1 MRQENREERSPAR
14 FISHFFRFLLLFSVF
29 ALLSDDVLAD
39 ESGLRLTGYI
49 KTILTLNDFTGS
61 DVLIAGNTLE
71 DRPELEW
78 TSITTL
84 RLSLFWQLG
93 NSASAELAYEL
104 IPRIQDD
111 SVESFFALQAANPLT
126 YRAVDFSEEITVT
139 GDASSLNIF
148 QNLDRAFITLSPS
161 FGDISIGRQPVA
173 FGSARFINPTDILTS
188 FSYIELNNEERIGVD
203 AVRVRV
209 PVGALGELDAGAVF
223 GDDFRL
229 AESAAF
235 LRMRLP
241 LLGMD
246 FSPLVILFK
255 ENVLLGVDMVTS
267 IGGAGFWLEGAYTF
281 ANLADHHEA
290 DEDYMRLS
298 TGLDYSFT
306 DTFYASV
313 EYHYNSAGSHD
324 PDDYGEILS
333 GLEKEIAYTEGAVY
347 LLGSHYIAPGFTW
360 QATPL
365 MSFSSSVLFNWG
377 DRSLLFFPDMQYS
390 MSDNAVLEAGAFISV
405 GSESDIVINRD
416 SGSAAV
422 SAESEFGL
430 YPDTYFISARI
441 YF

>member
-1 MRQENREERSPAR
+1 MRQENKGESSAAR
-14 FISHFFRFLLLFSVF
+14 FRAYSFGCFLLFLGFLLLPAV
-29 ALLSDDVLAD
+29 VPAD
-39 ESGLRLTGYI
+39 ESRPKVNGYV
-49 KTILTLNDFTGS
+49 KTILILNDVSGS

-71 DRPELEW
+71 DRPEVAW

-84 RLSLFWQLG
+84 RLSLFWQRG
-93 NSASAELAYEL
+93 ESASAELAYEL
-104 IPRIQDD
+104 IPRVQDD

-148 QNLDRAFITLSPS
+148 QNLDRAFVTLSPS

-188 FSYIELNNEERIGVD
+188 FSYIELNSEERIGVD

-209 PVGALGELDAGAVF
+209 PVGARGELDAGTVF

-229 AESAAF
+229 TESAAF

-241 LLGMD
+241 VLGMD
-246 FSPLVILFK
+246 FSPIAVLFK
-255 ENVLLGVDMVTS
+255 ENVLLGVDIATS
-267 IGGAGFWLEGAYTF
+267 IGGAGFWFEGAYTF

-290 DEDYMRLS
+290 DQDYMRLS
-298 TGLDYSFT
+298 TGFDYSFT
-306 DTFYASV
+306 DTLYASI
-313 EYHYNSAGSHD
+313 EYHYNSAGSSD
-324 PDDYGEILS
+324 PDDYDEILN

-360 QATPL
+360 QASPL
-365 MSFSSSVLFNWG
+365 MSFSSRVLFNWG

-430 YPDTYFISARI
+430 YPDTYFISVRI